1 MEQEPGAVEV
11 QDENRCA
18 ECGTVLTEG
27 QDRQQTEDAV
37 FCRPCFN
44 NLTAQVQ
51 EAIAAQT
58 RDINY
63 PMALVG
69 GLIGGAIGV
78 VAWWGFTV
86 VTNIAFG
93 LVAIVIGLAVAKGI
107 VILSG
112 DKRGLNLQIM
122 SVVISTLGFFYASYL
137 VNRTFINRAYAEQG
151 QDMALSDSRLRSSA
165 VSSRNQ
171 APQLGDAVHEL
182 ASPYAP
188 SRCRCGTHGEDLTP
202 SSLVVVGVA

>member
-11 QDENRCA
+11 QDDVRCS

-51 EAIAAQT
+51 EAVAAQT

-69 GLIGGAIGV
+69 GLTGGAVGV

-151 QDMALSDSRLRSSA
+151 QDMMLPWVPS
-165 VSSRNQ
+165 
-171 APQLGDAVHEL
+171 PEL
-182 ASPYAP
+182 AFEVLKLGFGVMDLVFLAIVVYEAWKIPAP
-188 SRCRCGTHGEDLTP
+188 IQLNG
-202 SSLVVVGVA
+202 